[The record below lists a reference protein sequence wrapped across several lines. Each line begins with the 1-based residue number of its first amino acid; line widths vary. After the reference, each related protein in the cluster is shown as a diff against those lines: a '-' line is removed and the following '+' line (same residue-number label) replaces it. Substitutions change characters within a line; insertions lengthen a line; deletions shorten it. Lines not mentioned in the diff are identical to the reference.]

1 MSKKEASPVSLENLK
16 NDIQSFVK
24 KVADEAI
31 QQSETY
37 SQAILLVSKNTSFSE
52 HGLAMTKAIQDEITK
67 RALNSRTKNEPISIQ
82 IDPEGF
88 KNLSYEAIHDI
99 SQVTL

>member
-1 MSKKEASPVSLENLK
+1 MSKKEVSPISLENLK
-16 NDIQSFVK
+16 NDIQSFVE

-31 QQSETY
+31 QQSDTY

-67 RALNSRTKNEPISIQ
+67 RALNS
-82 IDPEGF
+82 
-88 KNLSYEAIHDI
+88 H
-99 SQVTL
+99 V

>member
-1 MSKKEASPVSLENLK
+1 MSKKEASLISLENFGD
-16 NDIQSFVK
+16 DIESFVK

-67 RALNSRTKNEPISIQ
+67 RALNS
-82 IDPEGF
+82 
-88 KNLSYEAIHDI
+88 H
-99 SQVTL
+99 V

>member
-16 NDIQSFVK
+16 NDIQRFVE

>member
-1 MSKKEASPVSLENLK
+1 MSKKEVSPISLENLK
-16 NDIQSFVK
+16 NDIQRFVE

-99 SQVTL
+99 SQVTQ

>member
-1 MSKKEASPVSLENLK
+1 MLKARADNSFRKKHSLFSLTKKGGRRMPKNETPLISLENLR
-16 NDIQSFVK
+16 NDIQSFVE

-52 HGLAMTKAIQDEITK
+52 HSLAMTKAIQDEITK
-67 RALNSRTKNEPISIQ
+67 RALNS
-82 IDPEGF
+82 
-88 KNLSYEAIHDI
+88 H
-99 SQVTL
+99 V

>member
-1 MSKKEASPVSLENLK
+1 MSKKEASLISLENLK
-16 NDIQSFVK
+16 NDIQSIVE

-52 HGLAMTKAIQDEITK
+52 HGLAMAKAIQDEITK

-82 IDPEGF
+82 IDSEEF
-88 KNLSYEAIHDI
+88 MHLSYEAIHDI
-99 SQVTL
+99 SQATL

>member
-1 MSKKEASPVSLENLK
+1 MNVEKRSVSISLENLK
-16 NDIQSFVK
+16 NDIQSFVE

-52 HGLAMTKAIQDEITK
+52 HGLAMTKAIQAEITK
-67 RALNSRTKNEPISIQ
+67 RALNS
-82 IDPEGF
+82 
-88 KNLSYEAIHDI
+88 H
-99 SQVTL
+99 V

>member
-1 MSKKEASPVSLENLK
+1 MVSKKEASLISLENFGD
-16 NDIQSFVK
+16 DIESFVK

-67 RALNSRTKNEPISIQ
+67 RALNS
-82 IDPEGF
+82 
-88 KNLSYEAIHDI
+88 H
-99 SQVTL
+99 V